1 MKLEHIKPNW
11 PISQLATC
19 ITQLND
25 RSLISR
31 TVYSVVWDQVSFA
44 IYDRTRRKI
53 WDLVRMRLDE
63 LGRL

>member
-1 MKLEHIKPNW
+1 MKLEHIKPM
-11 PISQLATC
+11 PFVQLATS
-19 ITQLND
+19 ITQLD
-25 RSLISR
+25 DGGALISR
-31 TVYSVVWDQVSFA
+31 TVYSVVWDKVSFD